1 MEGLVMDFWANKR
14 VLLTGHTGF
23 KGSWLSLWLHHLGA
37 SVTGLSNEPEVEPT
51 LFSQLGLENC
61 VEDHIGDVRH
71 AQNLADL
78 VAQTQPDVVFHLA
91 AQPLVRRSYQEPLY
105 TWETNVLGTV
115 HLLEALRQLR
125 KPCAAVFITTD
136 KVYENREWNY
146 GYRESDPLGGYD
158 PYSSSKAAAEI
169 AISAWRQSFFPL
181 DNPVAVAVARAGNV
195 IGGGDWSE
203 DRVVPDAIRAL
214 QVNHPIQVRNPGSTR
229 PWQHVLEPLSGYLLL
244 AQKLYDAID
253 AGAQNPYATAF
264 NFGPALSSNQTVKRL
279 VEQILECWPGQWQ
292 DTSDPLALH
301 EAGKLHLITDQAFH
315 LLGWQPR
322 WNFHQTVAQTVG
334 WYRSVH
340 EGASV
345 KELTMAQILAYE
357 EALTSNANSP
367 IGKMLETVAG

>member
-14 VLLTGHTGF
+14 VLVTGHTGF

-37 SVTGLSNEPEVEPT
+37 KVIGLSNEPEVQPT
-51 LFSQLGLENC
+51 LLSQLGLDHC
-61 VEDHIGDVRH
+61 VEDHLGDVRN
-71 AQNLADL
+71 APGLADL

-136 KVYENREWNY
+136 KVYENREWNF
-146 GYRESDPLGGYD
+146 GYRETDPLGGYD

-169 AISAWRQSFFPL
+169 AIAAWRQSFFPL
-181 DNPVAVAVARAGNV
+181 HNPVAVAVARAGNV

-203 DRVVPDAIRAL
+203 DRVVPDAVRSL
-214 QVNHPIQVRNPGSTR
+214 QANRPIQVRNPGSTR

-244 AQKLYDAID
+244 AQKLYQAID
-253 AGAQNPYATAF
+253 AGVENPYATAF
-264 NFGPALSSNQTVKRL
+264 NFGPALSSNQSVQRL
-279 VEQILECWPGQWQ
+279 IEQVLKCWPGQWQ
-292 DTSDPLALH
+292 DVSNPHALH

-322 WNFHQTVAQTVG
+322 WDFGQTVEKTIS
-334 WYRSVH
+334 WYRAVH
-340 EGASV
+340 GGAAIA
-345 KELTMAQILAYE
+345 ELTMAQILEYE
-357 EALTSNANSP
+357 QALNAKPNS
-367 IGKMLETVAG
+367 GNRVLQATG

>member
-14 VLLTGHTGF
+14 VLVTGHTGF

-37 SVTGLSNEPEVEPT
+37 KVIGLSNEPEVQPT
-51 LFSQLGLENC
+51 LLSQLGLDHC
-61 VEDHIGDVRH
+61 VEDHLGDVRN
-71 AQNLADL
+71 APGLADL

-136 KVYENREWNY
+136 KVYENREWNF
-146 GYRESDPLGGYD
+146 GYRETDPLGGYD

-169 AISAWRQSFFPL
+169 AIAAWRQSFFPL
-181 DNPVAVAVARAGNV
+181 HNPVAVAVARAGNV

-203 DRVVPDAIRAL
+203 DRVVPDAVRSL
-214 QVNHPIQVRNPGSTR
+214 QANRPIQVRNPGSTR

-244 AQKLYDAID
+244 AQKLYQAID
-253 AGAQNPYATAF
+253 AGVENPYATAF
-264 NFGPALSSNQTVKRL
+264 NFGPALSSNQTVQRL
-279 VEQILECWPGQWQ
+279 IEQVLKCWPGQWQ
-292 DTSDPLALH
+292 DVSNPHALH

-322 WNFHQTVAQTVG
+322 WDFGQTVEKTIS
-334 WYRSVH
+334 WYRAVH
-340 EGASV
+340 GGAAIA
-345 KELTMAQILAYE
+345 ELTMAQILEYE
-357 EALTSNANSP
+357 QALNAEPNS
-367 IGKMLETVAG
+367 GNRVLQATG